1 MRVIGKKMLFFLIVF
16 CVHLSFGQTKTIAGK
31 VTDPSGSPL
40 PGASVLVKG
49 SKTGSITDMD
59 GNYSIKI
66 ETAKVLVFTYIGYA
80 NKEVELANKT
90 SIDVVLEPSSQV
102 LGEVVVTAL
111 GIKREKRSLGYAS
124 QELKSS
130 DINKVNSSNFVSNLT
145 GKVSG
150 LQITGA
156 GNGITSSTRVVIRGD
171 KSLNINNN
179 GPLFV
184 VDGIPINNSIY
195 GVGSGPT
202 TQTDLP
208 TDYGNGASE
217 INQEDIESV
226 NVLKGAA
233 ASALYGSRAANGVI
247 VINTKSGRKNK
258 GLGVSVSSSYMASE
272 ALRLPEIQGVYG
284 GGYFQTYDP
293 QADTNFGPKFG
304 TGTSVLQNGSP
315 GYSVGEAVALPF
327 EFRYDLKDF
336 FRTGNSVSN
345 SVSITGSDEKTNF
358 RLSYGNNSAEDI
370 VPNSNLKRN
379 NVSLNVNYKISD
391 KWKITTVANYIR
403 SKSDNTPVTGYGSQG
418 IMYNLLWNH
427 TNVDLDWLRNYWIT
441 PDIKQNSMFSWGDNP
456 FKIAYE
462 NTNAFKKGRL
472 YGNIASTYELNENL
486 SLMARAGIDDSNDL
500 RTSKRP
506 IGSSRYPSGMYREQ
520 EITFTEYNT
529 DFLLSYNRSIGNFTS
544 KVSFGANRMNQITSE
559 SKIEGKGISIP
570 GIYNF
575 QNINVTPSLLRNTFK
590 KRINSI
596 YGVMNIGYKEFLYLD
611 LTGRN
616 DWSST
621 LPASNNS
628 YFYPSAS
635 LSFIPTSIFEM
646 NKNINFLKLRLNAAS
661 AGNDTEPYRLEKTY
675 NSGSLAGTLTN
686 PSSILNSNLKP
697 EIATSYE
704 VGVEGQ
710 FFKNR
715 LTLDASY
722 YVTNSKNQI
731 VGLDISQATGSNSNV
746 INAGK
751 IQNKGFEIG
760 LGITPVK
767 SENIEWTLNANFTQ
781 NRGYVKE
788 LTAGI
793 NNYIIAQGPNGG
805 TIEARVGERMGDM
818 YGRGYLRS
826 PDGQIVY
833 ESGSPILDTKIK
845 KIGNYNPDW
854 MLGLSSSFRY
864 KNLSLNALLD
874 IRQGGKIYS
883 TTNSIGMESGILAV
897 SLPGRELGIIGEG
910 VVKNSDGTYSPNTTR
925 ITEEAWYY
933 YNAFRRDNV
942 EANTFD
948 ASYVKLRE
956 VSISY
961 NFSKKITQ
969 VAQLQNMSISLV
981 GNNLALWT
989 KVPDIDPDT
998 QAINGGT
1005 LLPGFEVLQLPSSKS
1020 YGVKLNVS
1028 F

>member
-1 MRVIGKKMLFFLIVF
+1 MLFFLIVF

-40 PGASVLVKG
+40 PGTSVVVKG
-49 SKTGSITDMD
+49 SKLSSITDMD

-66 ETAKVLVFTYIGYA
+66 EAAQVLVFSYIGYA
-80 NKEVELANKT
+80 NKEVEVANKT
-90 SIDVVLEPSSQV
+90 SINVVLEPNSQV

-258 GLGVSVSSSYMASE
+258 GLGVSVSSSYMVSE

-304 TGTSVLQNGSP
+304 VGTSVLQNGSP

-327 EFRYDLKDF
+327 EFRYNLKDF

-379 NVSLNVNYKISD
+379 NVSVNVNYKISD
-391 KWKITTVANYIR
+391 KWKVSTVANYIR

-427 TNVDLDWLRNYWIT
+427 TNVDLDWLKNYWIT
-441 PDIKQNSMFSWGDNP
+441 PDVKQNSMFSWGDNP

-472 YGNIASTYELNENL
+472 YGNIASTYEINDNL
-486 SLMARAGIDDSNDL
+486 SLMVRAGIDDSNDL

-506 IGSSRYPSGMYREQ
+506 LGSSRYPGGMYREQ
-520 EITFTEYNT
+520 EIAFTEYNT
-529 DFLLSYNRSIGNFTS
+529 DFLLSYNRTIGNFTS
-544 KVSFGANRMNQITSE
+544 KVSFGANRMNQVTSE

-575 QNINVTPSLLRNTFK
+575 QNINVTPSLLRN
-590 KRINSI
+590 I
-596 YGVMNIGYKEFLYLD
+596 
-611 LTGRN
+611 
-616 DWSST
+616 
-621 LPASNNS
+621 
-628 YFYPSAS
+628 
-635 LSFIPTSIFEM
+635 TSVP
-646 NKNINFLKLRLNAAS
+646 LK
-661 AGNDTEPYRLEKTY
+661 
-675 NSGSLAGTLTN
+675 
-686 PSSILNSNLKP
+686 
-697 EIATSYE
+697 
-704 VGVEGQ
+704 
-710 FFKNR
+710 
-715 LTLDASY
+715 
-722 YVTNSKNQI
+722 
-731 VGLDISQATGSNSNV
+731 
-746 INAGK
+746 
-751 IQNKGFEIG
+751 
-760 LGITPVK
+760 
-767 SENIEWTLNANFTQ
+767 
-781 NRGYVKE
+781 
-788 LTAGI
+788 
-793 NNYIIAQGPNGG
+793 
-805 TIEARVGERMGDM
+805 
-818 YGRGYLRS
+818 
-826 PDGQIVY
+826 
-833 ESGSPILDTKIK
+833 
-845 KIGNYNPDW
+845 
-854 MLGLSSSFRY
+854 
-864 KNLSLNALLD
+864 
-874 IRQGGKIYS
+874 
-883 TTNSIGMESGILAV
+883 
-897 SLPGRELGIIGEG
+897 
-910 VVKNSDGTYSPNTTR
+910 
-925 ITEEAWYY
+925 
-933 YNAFRRDNV
+933 
-942 EANTFD
+942 
-948 ASYVKLRE
+948 
-956 VSISY
+956 
-961 NFSKKITQ
+961 
-969 VAQLQNMSISLV
+969 
-981 GNNLALWT
+981 
-989 KVPDIDPDT
+989 
-998 QAINGGT
+998 
-1005 LLPGFEVLQLPSSKS
+1005 
-1020 YGVKLNVS
+1020 
-1028 F
+1028 

>member
-1 MRVIGKKMLFFLIVF
+1 MRVIGKKMLFFLFVF
-16 CVHLSFGQTKTIAGK
+16 CVHLSYGQTKTIVGK
-31 VTDPSGSPL
+31 VTDPSGNPL

-49 SKTGSITDMD
+49 SKSSSITDMD

-66 ETAKVLVFTYIGYA
+66 DDAKFLVFSYLGYA
-80 NKEVELANKT
+80 NKEIEVLNNTK
-90 SIDVVLEPSSQV
+90 IDVILESSSQV

-130 DINKVNSSNFVSNLT
+130 DINKVNSTNFVSNLT

-184 VDGIPINNSIY
+184 VDGVPINNSIY

-258 GLGVSVSSSYMASE
+258 GLGVAVSTSFMSSE

-304 TGTSVLQNGSP
+304 AGTSVLQNGSP

-327 EFRYDLKDF
+327 EFRYDLNDF

-379 NVSLNVNYKISD
+379 NVSVNVNYKISD
-391 KWKITTVANYIR
+391 KWKVTTVANYIR

-427 TNVDLDWLRNYWIT
+427 TNVDLDWLKNYWIT
-441 PDIKQNSMFSWGDNP
+441 PDVRQNSMFSWGDNP

-472 YGNIASTYELNENL
+472 YGNIASTYEINENL
-486 SLMARAGIDDSNDL
+486 SLMTRAGIDDSNDL
-500 RTSKRP
+500 RTSRRP
-506 IGSSRYPSGMYREQ
+506 LGSSRYPGGMYREQ
-520 EITFTEYNT
+520 EIAFTEYNT
-529 DFLLSYNRSIGNFTS
+529 DFLLSYNRTLGNFTS
-544 KVSFGANRMNQITSE
+544 KFSFGANRMNQFTSE

-590 KRINSI
+590 KRINSV
-596 YGVMNIGYKEFLYLD
+596 YGLLNIAYKEFLYLD
-611 LTGRN
+611 VTGRN

-621 LPASNNS
+621 LPESNNS

-635 LSFIPTSIFEM
+635 LSFIPTSVFEM
-646 NKNINFLKLRLNAAS
+646 NKNINFLKVRLNTAS
-661 AGNDTEPYRLEKTY
+661 VGNDTEPYRLEKTY

-731 VGLDISQATGSNSNV
+731 VGLDVSQATGYNSNV

-760 LGITPVK
+760 LGISLVK
-767 SENIEWTLNANFTQ
+767 SENIEWSLNANFTQ

-788 LTAGI
+788 LTPGI

-805 TIEARVGERMGDM
+805 TIEARVGERMGDL

-826 PDGQIVY
+826 PEGQIVY
-833 ESGSPILDTKIK
+833 ENGSPILDTKIK

-854 MLGLSSSFRY
+854 MLGLSSNLRY
-864 KNLSLNALLD
+864 KNLSLNALFD

-897 SLPGRELGIIGEG
+897 SLPGRELGIVGEG
-910 VVKNSDGTYSPNTTR
+910 VVKNSNGTYSPNTTK
-925 ITEEAWYY
+925 ISEEAWYY
-933 YNAFRRDNV
+933 YNAFRRDNI

-948 ASYVKLRE
+948 ASYVKFRE

-961 NFSKKITQ
+961 NFSKRITSA
-969 VAQLQNMSISLV
+969 AQLQNMSISLV

-989 KVPDIDPDT
+989 NVPDIDPDT

-1020 YGVKLNVS
+1020 YGIKLNVS

>member
-1 MRVIGKKMLFFLIVF
+1 
-16 CVHLSFGQTKTIAGK
+16 
-31 VTDPSGSPL
+31 
-40 PGASVLVKG
+40 
-49 SKTGSITDMD
+49 MD
-59 GNYSIKI
+59 GNYTIKI
-66 ETAKVLVFTYIGYA
+66 EEAKVLVFSYIGYV
-80 NKEVELANKT
+80 NKEIEVSNKNK
-90 SIDVVLEPSSQV
+90 IDVVLEPSSQV

-111 GIKREKRSLGYAS
+111 GIKREKRTLGYAS

-156 GNGITSSTRVVIRGD
+156 GNGVTSSTRVVIRGD

-258 GLGVSVSSSYMASE
+258 GLGVSISSSYMSSE
-272 ALRLPEIQGVYG
+272 ALRLPKIQGVYG

-304 TGTSVLQNGSP
+304 AGNSVLQNGSP
-315 GYSVGEAVALPF
+315 GYSIGQAVALPF
-327 EFRYDLKDF
+327 EFRYNLKDF
-336 FRTGNSVSN
+336 FRTGNSISN

-358 RLSYGNNSAEDI
+358 RFSYGNTTAEDI

-379 NVSLNVNYKISD
+379 NVSVNVNYKISD
-391 KWKITTVANYIR
+391 KWKVTTVANYIR

-427 TNVDLDWLRNYWIT
+427 TNVDLDWLKNYWIT
-441 PDIKQNSMFSWGDNP
+441 PDVVQNSMFNWGDNP

-472 YGNIASTYELNENL
+472 YGNIASTYEVNENL

-506 IGSSRYPSGMYREQ
+506 IGSSRYPGGMYREQ
-520 EITFTEYNT
+520 EIAFTEYNT
-529 DFLLSYNRSIGNFTS
+529 DILVTYNRTFADFTT
-544 KVSFGANRMNQITSE
+544 KLSFGANRMNQITSE

-575 QNINVTPSLLRNTFK
+575 QNINVTPSLSRNTYK

-611 LTGRN
+611 VTGRN

-635 LSFIPTSIFEM
+635 LSFIPTSVFEM

-661 AGNDTEPYRLEKTY
+661 VGNDTEPYRLEKTY
-675 NSGSLAGTLTN
+675 DNGSLAGTLTN

-722 YVTNSKNQI
+722 YETNSKNQI
-731 VGLDISQATGSNSNV
+731 VGLDVSQATGYNSSV

-760 LGITPVK
+760 LGITPLK
-767 SENIEWTLNANFTQ
+767 SENIEWSLNANFTQ

-788 LTAGI
+788 LTEGI

-833 ESGSPILDTKIK
+833 EKGSPILDTEIK

-854 MLGLSSSFRY
+854 MLGLSTNFRY
-864 KNLSLNALLD
+864 KNLSLNALFD

-883 TTNSIGMESGILAV
+883 TTNSIGMESGILEV
-897 SLPGRELGIIGEG
+897 SLPGRETGIVGEG
-910 VVKNSDGTYSPNTTR
+910 VVKNQDGTYSPNTTK
-925 ITEEAWYY
+925 ISAEAWYY
-933 YNAFRRDNV
+933 YNAFRRDNI

-948 ASYVKLRE
+948 ASYVKFRE
-956 VSISY
+956 LSISY
-961 NFSKKITQ
+961 NFSKKMTKA
-969 VAQLQNMSISLV
+969 AQLQNMSISLV

-998 QAINGGT
+998 QSINGGT